1 MFTPDIPAERPAPL
15 KHISRIAAYQDQ
27 YGTAIDGIVPFQAII
42 QAKDPEYDPRQSKLI
57 DAVNRSDKDRRKRAA
72 SITEAQSLADSSKI
86 FVSEQYQFAVY
97 DDHPK
102 LKEFDLKKCDFAEL
116 LQAFGPELLKVDGGT
131 RHLAHRN
138 LIEGTKVGKKK
149 TEGRP
154 EFNLAP
160 VKVCLHIIPR
170 QQGLFLTMFTHF
182 NSDRTK
188 IKASLMDLIRGARF
202 AWEEERSRQLTGA
215 DKAASEELLKNAKKN
230 EIIAML
236 ADPGIPQF
244 AGMVLLDGESDDA
257 TQAKKQAGCITNAKL
272 SAAIDGCIKTAK
284 WNDGEFGHNFNALA
298 STKLIRVFKDLVNIT
313 DTATD
318 NLLFE
323 PEALRRWF
331 GGAFNTMFKTNV
343 SATMLL
349 VKRIYDTRKVEDDTY
364 TVSEAVKEAY
374 AYVPALSKV
383 LAAEME
389 RPEASLRYSGETTSA
404 AQSVIWTKVQ
414 KDVKAIKL

>member
-1 MFTPDIPAERPAPL
+1 MFTPDIPAEQPVPL
-15 KHISRIAAYQDQ
+15 QQISRVAAYQDQ

-42 QAKDPEYDPRQSKLI
+42 QAKDPEYDPRQTKLI
-57 DAVNRSDKDRRKRAA
+57 DAVQRSDKDRRKRAA
-72 SITEAQSLADSSKI
+72 SITEAQSLADPTKI
-86 FVSEQYQFAVY
+86 FVSEQYQLAVY

-102 LKEFDLKKCDFAEL
+102 LIGLDLQTIDFAEL
-116 LQAFGPELLKVDGGT
+116 LQIFGPDLLKVDGGT

-138 LIEGTKVGKKK
+138 LIEGTKVGKK
-149 TEGRP
+149 TEGKP
-154 EFNLAP
+154 EFKLAP

-188 IKASLMDLIRGARF
+188 IKASLMELIRGARF
-202 AWEEERSRQLTGA
+202 AWEEERSRQLTGSE
-215 DKAASEELLKNAKKN
+215 KAASEELLKSAKKN

-244 AGMVLLDGESDDA
+244 VGMVLLDGESDDA
-257 TQAKKQAGCITNAKL
+257 TYTKKQAGCIPLNKL
-272 SAAIDGCIKTAK
+272 SAAIDGCIKATK
-284 WNDGEFGHNFNALA
+284 WNDGEFGHNFNALP

-323 PEALRRWF
+323 PAALRRWF

-349 VKRIYDTRKVEDDTY
+349 VKRIYDTRKAEDDTY

-374 AYVPALSKV
+374 AYIPALSKV
-383 LAAEME
+383 LVAEME
-389 RPEASLRYSGETTSA
+389 RPEAKLRYSGETTSA